1 MKTTITILAA
11 VLVLSTSALFAG
23 NETSSVPVSNDN
35 AAIAMEFL
43 APVAPAE
50 AIFEDLPIVNEIAPL
65 VPVTPSEATFE
76 DFTSDMVSTFA
87 LAPVVPTQA
96 DFEDVVAEIIID
108 NGVLAPVTPSVDFE

>member
-23 NETSSVPVSNDN
+23 NETSSIPTTTENPTF
-35 AAIAMEFL
+35 AMEFL

-50 AIFEDLPIVNEIAPL
+50 ATFEDFVAVNEIANL
-65 VPVTPSEATFE
+65 VPVTPSEASFE
-76 DFTSDMVSTFA
+76 EMPVDETSVFD

-96 DFEDVVAEIIID
+96 DFEDVVAGVIVD
-108 NGVLAPVTPSVDFE
+108 NGILAPVTPSVDFE